1 MSYYERLSGLDEAF
15 LAFETANSP
24 MHVALT
30 TVFAGGSLV
39 EPSGK
44 LDADRVRRYI
54 ASRLHLIPRYRQRLS
69 HVPVLEDMVWVDDGR
84 FDLDYHVRHV
94 SLPRPGGERQLQR
107 RCAEILERPL
117 DRRRPLWEA
126 WLIEGLEGGRFAMLT
141 KVHHCMV
148 DGVAGVDILAA
159 LLGLEPSQEIARTP
173 RWTARAA
180 PRGRDLLR
188 DQILRRVRKSARLVS
203 GLPGVVGDLQE
214 GGRDLGTRAA
224 ALWNLM
230 RSGMAS
236 IAPMPFNEPIGPHR
250 RVEWMSL
257 DLAEVKEVRRRL
269 GGTLNDVVLATVA
282 GAMRLYLEER
292 GVRTDGGDFRVVVP
306 VSVRAEEERGA
317 AGLGNRVS
325 AWIVSLPVQVRGGVK
340 RLRAVIETT
349 EQLKNSQQSLGAQ
362 LLTEA
367 AEWTTGNVLNLA
379 ARFIRQSRLYNLI
392 VTNVPGPQ
400 ATLYLLDARM
410 EASYPHLPLFENQGL
425 GVALF
430 SYDGRLF
437 WGFGA
442 DWSLVPDIAHFRRFV
457 AESFGEL
464 RNAAMRQPNP
474 AARAS
479 RRRRRSAKPA
489 PVVEH
494 ADAVDKLRADTAS

>member
-1 MSYYERLSGLDEAF
+1 MAHYERLSGLDEAF

-30 TVFAGGSLV
+30 TIFAGGSLV
-39 EPSGK
+39 DAAGK
-44 LDADRVRRYI
+44 LDATRVRRYI
-54 ASRLHLIPRYRQRLS
+54 ASRLPLIPRYRQRLAS
-69 HVPVLEDMVWVDDGR
+69 VPVLEDMVWVDDDC
-84 FDLDYHVRHV
+84 FDLEYHVRHV

-159 LLGLEPSQEIARTP
+159 LLGLEATGEVGKSARWTP
-173 RWTARAA
+173 RPA
-180 PRGRDLLR
+180 PRGRELLR
-188 DQILRRVRKSARLVS
+188 DEILRRARKSVGLV
-203 GLPGVVGDLQE
+203 GELPRVVGDLQT
-214 GGRDLGTRAA
+214 GGGGIGKRAS
-224 ALWNLM
+224 ALWNLL
-230 RSGMAS
+230 RSGMED
-236 IAPMPFNEPIGPHR
+236 IVPLPFNEPIGPHR
-250 RVEWMSL
+250 RVEWMSF

-282 GAMRLYLEER
+282 GAMRLYLQER
-292 GVRTDGGDFRVVVP
+292 GVRRVGGDFRVVVP
-306 VSVRAEEERGA
+306 VSVRAEAERGA
-317 AGLGNRVS
+317 DGLGNRVS
-325 AWIVSLPVQVRGGVK
+325 AWIVSLPIHVRSGVK
-340 RLRAVIETT
+340 RLQTVIATT
-349 EQLKNSQQSLGAQ
+349 AQLKNSEQALGAQ
-362 LLTEA
+362 MLTEA

-379 ARFIRQSRLYNLI
+379 ARFISQSRLYNLI

-400 ATLYLLDARM
+400 APLYLLDARM

-430 SYDGRLF
+430 SYDGKLF
-437 WGFGA
+437 WGFGG
-442 DWSLVPDIAHFRRFV
+442 DWSLVPDIANFRRHV

-464 RNAAMRQPNP
+464 RNAAMQGSPSRAPRRRQRMRGGAEP
-474 AARAS
+474 AAEDS
-479 RRRRRSAKPA
+479 
-489 PVVEH
+489 E
-494 ADAVDKLRADTAS
+494 DVDREGALTAS